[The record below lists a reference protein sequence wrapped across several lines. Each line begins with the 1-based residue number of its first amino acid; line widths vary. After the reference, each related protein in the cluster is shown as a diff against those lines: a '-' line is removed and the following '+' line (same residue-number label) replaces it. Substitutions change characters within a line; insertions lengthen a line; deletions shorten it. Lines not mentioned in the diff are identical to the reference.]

1 MWETLLPGSG
11 TGFSQVVGYCLVRL
25 FQRKKPT
32 LTTPTL
38 EKKLSNLGQFA
49 LIRYVIR
56 WSHIAKSSWT
66 NVVNWAFSTRFV
78 VHPDWVKALTLQYRR
93 GNVANFTIKTIRRKQ
108 ILRMKWRTDP
118 KRSQLCNMWRRQW
131 TFFWILRQNILW
143 CFASESIA
151 YTFIYFLLGWSNGKQ
166 TLECTY
172 SIILRQKK
180 KYFAL
185 RNA

>member
-108 ILRMKWRTDP
+108 IEEWSGEQTP
-118 KRSQLCNMWRRQW
+118 KGVNFVTCEGGNEL
-131 TFFWILRQNILW
+131 FFEFSDRIYCDVLQVRALHILL
-143 CFASESIA
+143 
-151 YTFIYFLLGWSNGKQ
+151 YTFCWVDRMANKRWNVHIQ
-166 TLECTY
+166 
-172 SIILRQKK
+172 
-180 KYFAL
+180 
-185 RNA
+185 